1 MVAAAVSLFDAVAA
15 ELPFLRQQAES
26 RMLDTWAIGTLST
39 EYDPDADG
47 GQGAEVRT
55 VTPLFTTPGRL
66 TDRGTTVAR
75 DTQVGERTAIE
86 TTRELHIPWDSPA
99 APANAVAECTAVH
112 ATSDPTLL
120 GTIVRLAGPS
130 PASQKTARRLEV
142 IEVLT

>member
-1 MVAAAVSLFDAVAA
+1 MSVDSVLAAGRRA
-15 ELPFLRQQAES
+15 AES

-39 EYDPDADG
+39 EYDEDA
-47 GQGAEVRT
+47 GAEVRT
-55 VTPLFTTPGRL
+55 VSPLFTTPGRL

-86 TTRELHIPWDSPA
+86 TTRELHIPYDSPA

-142 IEVLT
+142 VEVLT